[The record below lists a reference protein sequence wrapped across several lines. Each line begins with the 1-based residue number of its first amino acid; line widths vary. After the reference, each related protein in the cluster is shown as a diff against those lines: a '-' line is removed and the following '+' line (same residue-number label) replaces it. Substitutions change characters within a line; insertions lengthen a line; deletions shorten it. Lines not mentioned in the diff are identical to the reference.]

1 MYMSKKDVPETGDTV
16 TITYDGKE
24 LVGILMPRIAA
35 LADDVIVIKLDN
47 GYNIGI
53 RKDRISSLQVRE
65 KYQPKQQKKATGD
78 KGSLDVPL
86 PRISL
91 LSFGGTISSRID
103 YRTGGVHAD
112 YTAEDF
118 IAMAPDIGKK
128 ATITAHSVMNIM
140 SEDAESI
147 HWKAIAAAIH
157 QEIVKD
163 DVDGVV
169 ITVGTD
175 TLHYITAALSFFLKD
190 LTKPVVVTASQR
202 SIDRGSSDAF
212 MNLSC
217 AITAACSD
225 IAEVMS
231 CMHGTIN
238 DDYCLLIR
246 GTKVRKMHTSRR
258 DAFRPINE
266 KALAKVFHDGKLE
279 IINKQYTTRGTH
291 TTCILDNTF
300 EPNIALILA
309 YPGQQKDIVDFY
321 LKKGCKGIVV
331 AATALGHVQTN
342 TEQSMIPSFVRAI
355 KAGVPVIIASQ
366 TLYGRTHP
374 HVYTNLRKLS
384 LEVGCIFAE
393 DMMPEVA
400 YVKLGY
406 ILSKAHTLD
415 EISKLMVQNLRGE
428 INSRH
433 LSDEFLI

>member
-1 MYMSKKDVPETGDTV
+1 MGKENIPETGDYV
-16 TITYDGKE
+16 KVVYDGKE
-24 LVGILMPRIAA
+24 IEGILMPRIAA
-35 LADDVIVIKLDN
+35 LADDVLVLKLDH

-53 RKDRISSLQVRE
+53 RKDRVSALQLLE
-65 KYQPKQQKKATGD
+65 KYKQKQVAKK
-78 KGSLDVPL
+78 PL
-86 PRISL
+86 SAKKDLPHVSL

-118 IAMAPDIGKK
+118 VSMAPEIGEK
-128 ATITAHSVMNIM
+128 ATITARSVMNMM
-140 SEDAESI
+140 SEDVESS
-147 HWKAIAAAIH
+147 HWKTMAAAIH

-163 DVDGVV
+163 EVAGVV

-217 AITAACSD
+217 AVTAACSD

-266 KALAKVFHDGKLE
+266 KALAKVFQDGTLE
-279 IINKQYTTRGTH
+279 ITNEHYTKRGTYAA
-291 TTCILDNTF
+291 CVLDNTF
-300 EPNIALILA
+300 EQDIALVLA

-342 TEQSMIPSFVRAI
+342 TENSMIPSFARAI

-384 LEVGCIFAE
+384 LDVGCIFAE

-406 ILSKAHTLD
+406 VLSKEQALD
-415 EISKLMVQNLRGE
+415 KVAALMVENMRGE
-428 INSRH
+428 INPRH